1 MSSHTSYT
9 SFHRLALSLSLM
21 SSAMALVCEAAAATE
36 VGTPQASTRLSEASA
51 LPVALS
57 LAAPALLLSSTA
69 NLLVVAVESSAEG
82 TVWVLERASDGA
94 RASLRFGKQALG
106 ASALA
111 VGSSIMVLSTASGF
125 LLTASG
131 RVLALVPNEV
141 GRALMHHEAL

>member
-1 MSSHTSYT
+1 MSNYSSYN

-21 SSAMALVCEAAAATE
+21 SSALPLVCQAAASP
-36 VGTPQASTRLSEASA
+36 PQASTQLSEASA

-69 NLLVVAVESSAEG
+69 HLLVVAVESSAEG

-111 VGSSIMVLSTASGF
+111 VGSSITVLSTASGI
-125 LLTASG
+125 LLTRSG
-131 RVLALVPNEV
+131 QVLALVPNEV

>member
-1 MSSHTSYT
+1 MSSYT

-21 SSAMALVCEAAAATE
+21 GALPLSSEAAATTAAG
-36 VGTPQASTRLSEASA
+36 GTPQASTRLSEASA

-57 LAAPALLLSSTA
+57 MAAPALLLSSTA
-69 NLLVVAVESSAEG
+69 KLLVVAVESSAEG

-111 VGSSIMVLSTASGF
+111 VGSSITVLSTASGF
-125 LLTASG
+125 LLTHSG
-131 RVLALVPNEV
+131 QVLAFVPNEF